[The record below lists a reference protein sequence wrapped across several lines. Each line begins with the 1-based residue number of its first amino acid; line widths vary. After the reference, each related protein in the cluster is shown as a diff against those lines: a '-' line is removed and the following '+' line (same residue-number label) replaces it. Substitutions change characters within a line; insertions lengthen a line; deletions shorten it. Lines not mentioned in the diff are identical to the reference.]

1 MVYLAAD
8 GGTKQELLKFLGET
22 ASETE
27 VRMHFDKLIAEIY
40 RRKNENYVLHLANRC
55 YVREGFS
62 TKQGFSNMLQFYY
75 GDTLHYFHYN
85 QRYQLAQD
93 VNNWVSDNT
102 NHKITQLLTPG
113 SINENTQ
120 MLLLN
125 AIYFSGTWET
135 QFNDEKTRN
144 ATFYVSENE
153 TKNVSMMIL
162 KEEFSYYEDDSVQV
176 LKLPYIGNEVEMV
189 FILPKIRFGLSNVL
203 ENLGVEQLLTYISVT
218 EPDDVLIN
226 LPKFQVQGD
235 LDLKE
240 TLQKIGLM
248 NAFSEGA
255 NFKELTDLAISVS
268 KIMHKGFIKVN
279 EKGTESAAAIAVNF
293 DFRSLAPSKNSL
305 LISRFSSQLSSL
317 PDYIQFNFPV
327 RLIQEIGRNGRSA
340 VSSPA
345 SISTALFMI
354 YLAADGETKQQL
366 RKILGEHAMEIEIQR
381 HFGKFLASV
390 IGGKNN
396 AYTLNI
402 ANRFYVQQR
411 FSIKPSF
418 PYILKLYY
426 GETLH
431 KFNYERK
438 NQFIQEI
445 NNWISD
451 KTNNKITES
460 MMTMNF
466 NSETEIL
473 IPMMQLRAKLPYYDD
488 NFVKVVKMPYVD
500 KVAKI
505 QIDGRIEFGR
515 NSEKFGNT
523 DIFSKSANFKK
534 LSDDP
539 ISVSNIIHNALF
551 EIDEKGT
558 AAEIGF
564 DSAYASSEHFL
575 MFDADQP
582 FLYFVVKNLQTV
594 LFVGQCSRFCSF

>member
-1 MVYLAAD
+1 MINQTITAVLFLIASTQFALIFGEISLTQRAQLNFTVNLLKEIAKDSKSAILSPFSISTALFMVYLAAD

-293 DFRSLAPSKNSL
+293 DFRSLAPSK
-305 LISRFSSQLSSL
+305 
-317 PDYIQFNFPV
+317 
-327 RLIQEIGRNGRSA
+327 
-340 VSSPA
+340 
-345 SISTALFMI
+345 
-354 YLAADGETKQQL
+354 
-366 RKILGEHAMEIEIQR
+366 
-381 HFGKFLASV
+381 KF
-390 IGGKNN
+390 I
-396 AYTLNI
+396 
-402 ANRFYVQQR
+402 
-411 FSIKPSF
+411 
-418 PYILKLYY
+418 
-426 GETLH
+426 
-431 KFNYERK
+431 
-438 NQFIQEI
+438 
-445 NNWISD
+445 
-451 KTNNKITES
+451 
-460 MMTMNF
+460 
-466 NSETEIL
+466 
-473 IPMMQLRAKLPYYDD
+473 
-488 NFVKVVKMPYVD
+488 
-500 KVAKI
+500 
-505 QIDGRIEFGR
+505 
-515 NSEKFGNT
+515 
-523 DIFSKSANFKK
+523 
-534 LSDDP
+534 
-539 ISVSNIIHNALF
+539 
-551 EIDEKGT
+551 
-558 AAEIGF
+558 
-564 DSAYASSEHFL
+564 
-575 MFDADQP
+575 ADQP
-582 FLYFVVKNLQTV
+582 FLFAIVRNSNTI
-594 LFVGQCSRFCSF
+594 LFAGQFGK

>member
-1 MVYLAAD
+1 MIN
-8 GGTKQELLKFLGET
+8 Q
-22 ASETE
+22 
-27 VRMHFDKLIAEIY
+27 LII
-40 RRKNENYVLHLANRC
+40 
-55 YVREGFS
+55 
-62 TKQGFSNMLQFYY
+62 
-75 GDTLHYFHYN
+75 
-85 QRYQLAQD
+85 
-93 VNNWVSDNT
+93 
-102 NHKITQLLTPG
+102 
-113 SINENTQ
+113 
-120 MLLLN
+120 
-125 AIYFSGTWET
+125 
-135 QFNDEKTRN
+135 
-144 ATFYVSENE
+144 
-153 TKNVSMMIL
+153 IL
-162 KEEFSYYEDDSVQV
+162 
-176 LKLPYIGNEVEMV
+176 
-189 FILPKIRFGLSNVL
+189 
-203 ENLGVEQLLTYISVT
+203 
-218 EPDDVLIN
+218 
-226 LPKFQVQGD
+226 
-235 LDLKE
+235 
-240 TLQKIGLM
+240 
-248 NAFSEGA
+248 
-255 NFKELTDLAISVS
+255 
-268 KIMHKGFIKVN
+268 
-279 EKGTESAAAIAVNF
+279 
-293 DFRSLAPSKNSL
+293 SL
-305 LISRFSSQLSSL
+305 LILSIQSSL

-473 IPMMQLRAKLPYYDD
+473 VINAIYFKGIWKQQFFKGATRKSIFHISHSRKEKMPMMQLRAKLPYYDD
-488 NFVKVVKMPYVD
+488 NFVKVVKMPYVGD
-500 KVAKI
+500 EVEMIIVLPKI
-505 QIDGRIEFGR
+505 RFELSKIRERMTGKDLFKYIR
-515 NSEKFGNT
+515 NTILTEVEIKLPKFKLMEELNLEEILKKFGNT